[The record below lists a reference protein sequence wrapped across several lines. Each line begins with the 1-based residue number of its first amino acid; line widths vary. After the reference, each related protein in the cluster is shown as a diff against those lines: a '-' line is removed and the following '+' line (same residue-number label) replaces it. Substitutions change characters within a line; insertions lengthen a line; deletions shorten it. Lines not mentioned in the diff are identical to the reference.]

1 MYVNN
6 LTTLASYTGV
16 QSTYKKDN
24 TQNPSLTDESSGIKN
39 FDFTQISRG
48 DLLQTVNN
56 LIKNGEMDL
65 DESSSLVLLMGPK
78 ISVNGDFAPNS
89 SNEIINV
96 FDMLKQSISFNQS
109 IGNTSGMVYDT
120 KAFDALKRLQGSTSG
135 INIVA

>member
-6 LTTLASYTGV
+6 ANSIMPYYSTQSINKNDNSQNLTQTNESNKT
-16 QSTYKKDN
+16 KK
-24 TQNPSLTDESSGIKN
+24 

-65 DESSSLVLLMGPK
+65 DQSSSLMPLMGPK
-78 ISVNGDFAPNS
+78 INTNGNFVSNS
-89 SNEIINV
+89 SNEILNV

-109 IGNTSGMVYDT
+109 IGNTSGVLYDT
-120 KAFDALKRLQGSTSG
+120 KAFDALKELQGSTSG
-135 INIVA
+135 INLLA